1 MAYVQHL
8 SVRVPWHDTGWTGT
22 VCGDPMANSSCVML
36 DTIGLSRKPHAEAAQ
51 AGQPWSDLDADELP
65 PCVMER
71 GGFLSGRDHEYR
83 RKHPYRYFDALT
95 GLKESVV
102 QLPAY
107 SVHAVP
113 YFWLHGTN
121 VNAVLEERPIPGFD
135 PGAEVRARK
144 VLGDSKLQW
153 VLHGDNQKAVIEAFF
168 RNVTD
173 GQSLVFFYLK
183 HSPFE
188 GQPRRMLVGAAC
200 VTGRTPPGRWPGS
213 NDAVFPNHMWE
224 TVLRHTLRPDGT
236 GGILL
241 PVQEL
246 ARLAAKGVDVTA
258 TLAAAPETG
267 RNFSYATEHVSPDS
281 TVAALMEL
289 ERAVQA
295 IIDLGEPSASVPEA
309 SRRWLDQQLRRA
321 WARRGPTPGLP
332 AVLEHLRFL
341 HPTFAAHRIISE
353 AGENNDPWPLLERMF
368 EGSSA
373 DGELGRLVTGTARK
387 IWANKTAQERQ
398 MLRLLS
404 RFDLTSSMADS
415 VLAGTTQVP
424 IGAEDLLANPYDLV
438 TCTVDDGEPIPFET
452 VDRGCFPDHQITTHH
467 PLPVDEPL
475 DDPNDTRR
483 IDAAMTSVLLR
494 AEEDG
499 HTLLPLEQMAQ
510 RLEQLTVTVP
520 FDTGASTLGPLG
532 LLPAS
537 LEPST
542 EESGEFLQL
551 RRVDLP
557 DGDSAYKLLTAAHRR
572 DFIRGRL
579 NTLRDARPHVLPADL
594 SRTLDRVLDAISA
607 PDGADPA
614 TERRARKE
622 KGAAFRTLYSSRLSV
637 LNGPAGTGKTTL
649 VKALVDRPE
658 VQRSGILL
666 VAPTGKARVQ
676 LQNKVGWDAFTLA
689 QFLAGRNP
697 KRYDGEGRYR
707 TPGGDRL
714 RVGTVVV
721 DEASMLTEQMLAAL
735 LDAVEITQRLVL
747 VGDPRQ
753 LPPIGA
759 GRPFVDLERRM
770 QPEEPVWPRAGHGWA
785 ELTVTHRQ
793 HGHERDDL
801 ALARWYSG
809 DDLDE
814 SADEVWEKLRLGQG
828 SDTLRTVAWEG
839 RTPAEVLEQVLREEF
854 GVTDHLTFARSYG
867 AVVKTSKKG
876 KVYPDFT
883 NAVAGCDRWQIL
895 SPVRGRAHGTADLN
909 RHLKSVYRERAFEEA
924 TSRRRW
930 SPKPFGPEQIVLGD
944 KVVNNRNQYLYAQP
958 KPQGKDD
965 PRRYVA
971 NGELG
976 VVTGDIDFASPP
988 WATKVEFSSQPDWK
1002 FTYRKGGD
1010 DSPLELAWALTVHK
1024 SQGSEFG
1031 TVVLML
1037 PENVRGISRELLYT
1051 ALTRQTDRII
1061 ICHEGSLEDLMD
1073 LGQPTASD
1081 VCRRLTDL
1089 ITPSRP
1095 ALVRNRKGEPAGVVD
1110 RNFFPHLSRTGI
1122 PVRSKNEVII
1132 ADLLQQ
1138 LAPNMWEYER
1148 PLRGRDSKKIKPDFT
1163 IDTDDPDRPIYWE
1176 HLGRLDN
1183 AKYVSDWEW
1192 KLNWYA
1198 ENGILP
1204 APDGGHRGILVV
1216 TDDRGGVNEPQWEA
1230 QFKAVFTTEVGIQ
1243 ARTVQRRPRRPRPGS
1258 PTG

>member
-1 MAYVQHL
+1 
-8 SVRVPWHDTGWTGT
+8 
-22 VCGDPMANSSCVML
+22 ML
-36 DTIGLSRKPHAEAAQ
+36 DTIGLTRKPHAEAAV
-51 AGQPWSDLDADELP
+51 AGRPWSALESDGLP

-83 RKHPYRYFDALT
+83 RKHPYRGFDALS
-95 GLKESVV
+95 GLRESVV

-121 VNAVLEERPIPGFD
+121 VNTVLGERPIPGFD
-135 PGAEVRARK
+135 PDAEKRAHRL
-144 VLGDSKLQW
+144 LGDPKLQW

-168 RNVTD
+168 RNVTA

-188 GQPRRMLVGAAC
+188 GQPRRMLVGATC
-200 VTGRTPPGRWPGS
+200 VADRTPPGRWPGS

-241 PVQEL
+241 PVQAL

-258 TLAAAPETG
+258 TLAAAPEAG

-281 TVAALMEL
+281 TVATLMEL

-295 IIDLGEPSASVPEA
+295 VIDLGEPSASIPEA
-309 SRRWLDQQLRRA
+309 SRQWLDQQLRRA

-353 AGENNDPWPLLERMF
+353 TGENGDPWPLLGRML
-368 EGSSA
+368 EGPSA
-373 DGELGRLVTGTARK
+373 GGDLSRLVTGTARK
-387 IWANKTAQERQ
+387 IWADKTTQEQR

-404 RFDLTSSMADS
+404 RFDLTPSMADS

-467 PLPVDEPL
+467 PLPVDDPL
-475 DDPNDTRR
+475 EDPNDTRR

-499 HTLLPLEQMAQ
+499 HTILPFEQMAQ
-510 RLEQLTVTVP
+510 RLEQLTVTLP
-520 FDTGASTLGPLG
+520 FDTSTSTLGPLG

-537 LEPST
+537 LAP
-542 EESGEFLQL
+542 SGEAPDDGFLQL

-557 DGDSAYKLLTAAHRR
+557 EGGAAYKLLTAAHRR
-572 DFIRGRL
+572 DFIRERL
-579 NTLRDARPHVLPADL
+579 NGLRAARPHDLPGDL
-594 SRTLDRVLDAISA
+594 PDTLERVLDAIPASN
-607 PDGADPA
+607 GADPD
-614 TERRARKE
+614 TERRAREE
-622 KGAAFRTLYSSRLSV
+622 KGAAFRTLYGSRLSV

-649 VKALVDRPE
+649 VKALVDRAE
-658 VQRSGILL
+658 VQRGGVLL

-676 LQNKVGWDAFTLA
+676 LQNKVGREAFTLA
-689 QFLAGRNP
+689 QFLAAMDP
-697 KRYDGEGRYR
+697 KRYDGDGRYR
-707 TPGGDRL
+707 TPGGHRL

-770 QPEEPVWPRAGHGWA
+770 RPEEPVWPRAERGWA
-785 ELTVTHRQ
+785 ELTVTRRQ
-793 HGHERDDL
+793 HGRERDDL

-809 DDLDE
+809 DDHDE
-814 SADEVWEKLRLGQG
+814 SADEVWEKLRLGRS
-828 SDTLRTVAWEG
+828 SDTLRAVAWEG

-854 GVTDHLTFARSYG
+854 DVTDHLTFARSYG
-867 AVVKTSKKG
+867 AVVKTGQRG

-883 NAVAGCDRWQIL
+883 DAVAGCDRWQIL

-909 RHLKSVYRERAFEEA
+909 RHLKDVFRQEAFEEA
-924 TSRRRW
+924 TPKRGPRRF
-930 SPKPFGPEQIVLGD
+930 PKPFGPEQIVLGD

-958 KPQGKDD
+958 KSRGRADN
-965 PRRYVA
+965 RRYVA

-976 VVTGDIDFASPP
+976 VVTGEINFTSPP
-988 WATKVEFSSQPDWK
+988 WATKVEFSSQPDWR
-1002 FTYRKGGD
+1002 FTYRKDSD

-1037 PENVRGISRELLYT
+1037 PENTRGISRELLYT
-1051 ALTRQTDRII
+1051 ALTRQTDRIV
-1061 ICHEGSLEDLMD
+1061 ICHEGSLEHLAD

-1081 VCRRLTDL
+1081 ICRRLTDL

-1095 ALVRNRKGEPAGVVD
+1095 VLVRNRRGEPAGVVD
-1110 RNFFPHLSRTGI
+1110 RNFFPHLTRTGI

-1132 ADLLQQ
+1132 ADLLHQ

-1148 PLRGRDSKKIKPDFT
+1148 PLPGRDGKKVKPDFT
-1163 IDTDDPDRPIYWE
+1163 IDTDDPERPIYWE

-1192 KLNWYA
+1192 KVNWYA

-1204 APDGGHRGILVV
+1204 APDGGPRGILLV
-1216 TDDRGGVNEPQWEA
+1216 TDDLNGVNEPQWQA
-1230 QFKAVFTTEVGIQ
+1230 RFKAVFTTEVGIQ
-1243 ARTVQRRPRRPRPGS
+1243 ARTVQRRPRRSRPDS
-1258 PTG
+1258 PAG